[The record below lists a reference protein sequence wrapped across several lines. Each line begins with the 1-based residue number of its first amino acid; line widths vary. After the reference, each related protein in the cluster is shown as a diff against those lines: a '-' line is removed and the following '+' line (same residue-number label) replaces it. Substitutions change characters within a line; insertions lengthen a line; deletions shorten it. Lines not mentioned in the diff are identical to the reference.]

1 MSKGWRKINLLRF
14 DFAVAAFSLLVSF
27 FLFAGSASAQNFKV
41 AQTYAADVAPSA
53 VGVGDFNNDHNLD
66 LAIANQTSNDISVL
80 LGNGDGTFQQTVQY
94 PSGGTGPVSVAVADF
109 DGDGNLDIAIANNTS
124 GNVSVFFGNG
134 DGTFQ
139 PAVNFA
145 VGNGPSSIAAG
156 DVNGDTMPDL
166 VVANSQDNTVS
177 VLINAGNRTFS
188 SAATYSVDANPASLI
203 LADLNGDTFPD
214 IAVANQGTNDVSVL
228 LNQGNGIFATATNYC
243 VAIVPV
249 GSTCAAT
256 APIQPVSIAV
266 GDLNNDGYPDLAIAS
281 LGSTVT
287 VLLNNGGATFLEQN
301 PLSTGVSPHSIVVKD
316 FNGDGNQDVAIAD
329 SGADSFRI
337 LPGNGDGTFGAP
349 LEFVSGTQPVFV
361 ASADFNNDG
370 KFDLAIINSGDQD
383 VAIALGNGD
392 GTFQAAPEYA
402 VGLQPNSIVS
412 GDFNADGIL
421 DLLIDNGGNS
431 GSAFTASLL
440 LSSGN
445 ATFQP
450 AVSVPINNEGPAFM
464 AVGDFNKDQN
474 LDFVT
479 PNPSTSTVTVVLG
492 NGAGGFGAG
501 SDYATDSGPVSV
513 AVADFSGD
521 GFPDIATAN
530 QSGNDVSVLINNQT
544 GGFAG
549 HVDYP
554 VGAAPVS
561 IAAADLNGDR
571 FPDIVVGNSGDQTL
585 SVLLNN
591 GDGTFAAA
599 LPYSV
604 GNAPQSVAIADLNG
618 DGAPDLVTVN
628 SADDTVSVLLGNG
641 TGTFAPAATYP
652 IPTSSG
658 AQFVAVADVTGDGIP
673 DIIVADTKKNLLSV
687 LPGNGDGTFGSAINY
702 STGLS
707 PVSIAVG
714 DFNGDMQLDLATAN
728 SGSNNVTLLLSKGA
742 TPKAATSTALTSSI
756 NPSAFGQSVALTAAI
771 TSLTGT
777 PTGTVSFLDGGTQLG
792 TSTVSGGVATL
803 VTSSLAANSHSITA
817 VYSGD
822 SNFAASASPALIQ
835 TVNPSA
841 ATIGL
846 GSSPNASVYLQ
857 AVTFTATIA
866 AASGVQGTDTVTFQD
881 GSTPLGIAN
890 VVGNT
895 ATLTLNTLSVG
906 THSITAVYS
915 GNGNLA
921 ASSSSPVAQIVNKA
935 AVNST
940 VASSANP
947 SSEGQ
952 PVTFTVTVSPQYPG
966 NTPTGTITLKK
977 NGVTLGTFPL
987 NSGVGSDAI
996 STLTLGSYSITALY
1010 NGDSNFTSGTSPT
1023 LIQTVDKIATATS
1036 LTSSANPSYIGQAL
1050 SITAT
1055 VSASSGIVPDG
1066 ESVSFSSG
1074 ATSLGTASLS
1084 GGTATLTLSSL
1095 AKGLYDIK
1103 ATYAGDG
1110 TFSNSISPIVAETIS
1125 AFSTTT
1131 TLASSAN
1138 PTGFG
1143 QSVAFSVAVTSTS
1156 ENVPTGMLTF
1166 KNAGATLGT
1175 QTLNNGA
1182 ATLTN
1187 STLSVG
1193 THTIT
1198 AVYGGDANNAPS
1210 TSAAISQV
1218 VTKAPYPQV
1227 TPSTTQI
1234 SFTNGTPLFPGQ
1246 SSTVPVTFTITSGTI
1261 TSKQKTPSAKPLPG
1275 GDDYTSE
1282 TDDITQ
1288 DTGCVGTWQTGE
1300 SCTINYT
1307 FTSDNDDQG
1316 CNPANT
1322 ITVAGNKVQVPSYGC
1337 IGTVQF
1343 NVPNNPNPIVITY
1356 TAMVTNASPAIAMSP
1371 ITLDFPNTTIGESS
1385 QMGATISNGGNVPL
1399 NITSIAVTLDPT
1411 AFSQT
1416 NNCPASLAPQQSCY
1430 INVIFAPVKAGSL
1443 TGTISVSDNDT
1454 NVSAPKTIH
1463 LKGIGVS

>member
-1 MSKGWRKINLLRF
+1 MSKGWRKISLLRF
-14 DFAVAAFSLLVSF
+14 DFAVAAFSLLASF
-27 FLFAGSASAQNFKV
+27 FWFAASASAQNFKV

-53 VGVGDFNNDHNLD
+53 VTVGDFNNDGNLD
-66 LAIANQTSNDISVL
+66 LAIANQTSNDVSVL
-80 LGNGDGTFQQTVQY
+80 LGNGDGTFQQAVQY
-94 PSGGTGPVSVAVADF
+94 ASGGAGPVSVAVADF
-109 DGDGNLDIAIANNTS
+109 DGDGNLDIAIANSTS

-139 PAVNFA
+139 PAVNFP

-156 DVNGDTMPDL
+156 DVNGDALPDL

-188 SAATYSVDANPASLI
+188 PAATYSVDANPVSLI

-228 LNQGNGIFATATNYC
+228 LNQGNGTFATATNYC
-243 VAIVPV
+243 VANVPV
-249 GSTCAAT
+249 GSACAAT
-256 APIQPVSIAV
+256 APIQPASIAT
-266 GDLNNDGYPDLAIAS
+266 GDLNNDTQPDLVVAS
-281 LGSTVT
+281 LGGTVT
-287 VLLNNGGATFLEQN
+287 VLLNGGAGTFSEQT
-301 PLSTGVSPHSIVVKD
+301 PLSIGVSPHSIVVKD
-316 FNGDGNQDVAIAD
+316 FNGDGNQDLAIAD
-329 SGADSFRI
+329 SSADSFRI

-361 ASADFNNDG
+361 ASADFNNDE
-370 KFDLAIINSGDQD
+370 KFDLAIINIGDQD

-402 VGLQPNSIVS
+402 VGPQPNSIVS
-412 GDFNADGIL
+412 GDFNSDGIL

-450 AVSVPINNEGPAFM
+450 AVSVPINNEGPVFM
-464 AVGDFNKDQN
+464 AVGDFNKDQIP
-474 LDFVT
+474 DFVT
-479 PNPSTSTVTVVLG
+479 PNLSTSTVTVVLG
-492 NGAGGFGAG
+492 NGAGGFGTG

-513 AVADFSGD
+513 AAADFNGD

-530 QSGNDVSVLINNQT
+530 QSGNDISVLINNQT

-554 VGAAPVS
+554 VGVAPAS
-561 IAAADLNGDR
+561 IAAADLNGDG
-571 FPDIVVGNSGDQTL
+571 FPDIVVANSGDQTL

-628 SADDTVSVLLGNG
+628 SADDTVNVLLGNG
-641 TGTFAPAATYP
+641 LGTFAPAVTYP

-658 AQFVAVADVTGDGIP
+658 AQFVTVADVTGDGIP
-673 DIIVADTKKNLLSV
+673 DIIVADTKKNLVSV

-742 TPKAATSTALTSSI
+742 TPKTTTTALTSSM
-756 NPSAFGQSVALTAAI
+756 NPSVFGQSITLTAAI
-771 TSLTGT
+771 TSLPGT
-777 PTGTVSFLDGGTQLG
+777 PAGTVSFMDGTTLLGTGTVSGGA
-792 TSTVSGGVATL
+792 ATL
-803 VTSSLAANSHSITA
+803 VTSSLAPNSHSITA

-822 SNFAASASPALIQ
+822 SNFAASTSSALIQ
-835 TVNPSA
+835 TVNPGA

-866 AASGVQGTDTVTFQD
+866 PASGAQASDIVTFQD
-881 GSTPLGIAN
+881 GSTPLGMAN
-890 VVGNT
+890 VAGNT
-895 ATLTLNTLSVG
+895 AALTVNTLSVG

-921 ASSSSPVAQIVNKA
+921 ASSSNPVAQIVNKA
-935 AVNST
+935 AANST

-952 PVTFTVTVSPQYPG
+952 PVTLTVTVSPQYPG

-977 NGVTLGTFPL
+977 NGVALGTFPL
-987 NSGVGSDAI
+987 SSGQASWTVS
-996 STLTLGSYSITALY
+996 SLNLGSYSITALY
-1010 NGDSNFTSGTSPT
+1010 NGDLNFASGTSPV
-1023 LIQTVDKIATATS
+1023 LKQTVDKIVTTTS
-1036 LTSSANPSYIGQAL
+1036 LTSSANPDNIGQPL
-1050 SITAT
+1050 TLTAA
-1055 VSASSGIVPDG
+1055 VSASSGTVPDG
-1066 ESVSFSSG
+1066 QLVTFSSSG
-1074 ATSLGTASLS
+1074 TTLGSASLS
-1084 GGTATLTLSSL
+1084 GGIAIFSTSAL
-1095 AKGLYDIK
+1095 AQGVHYIK
-1103 ATYAGDG
+1103 ATYPGDG
-1110 TFSNSISPIVAETIS
+1110 TFSNSTSPIVTETIN
-1125 AFSTTT
+1125 AYSTATT
-1131 TLASSAN
+1131 ITSSGS

-1143 QSVAFSVAVTSTS
+1143 QTVSFSVTVTSTS
-1156 ENVPTGMLTF
+1156 GNLPTGTVTF

-1175 QTLNNGA
+1175 QTLSNGT
-1182 ATLTN
+1182 ATLSN

-1198 AVYGGDANNAPS
+1198 AVYDGDANNAPS

-1218 VTKAPYPQV
+1218 VTKAAYPQV

-1234 SFTNGTPLFPGQ
+1234 SFTSGTPLFPGQ

-1261 TSKQKTPSAKPLPG
+1261 TSRQKTPSAKPLSG

-1282 TDDITQ
+1282 ADDVTQ
-1288 DTGCVGTWQTGE
+1288 DTGCVGTWQAGE

-1307 FTSDNDDQG
+1307 FSSDNDDQG
-1316 CNPANT
+1316 CNPANS
-1322 ITVAGNKVQVPSYGC
+1322 ITVAGSKVQVPSYGC

-1356 TAMVTNASPAIAMSP
+1356 TAMVTNASPAIALNP

-1385 QMGATISNGGNVPL
+1385 QMSANISNGGTVPL

-1443 TGTISVSDNDT
+1443 TGTISLSDNDT
-1454 NVSAPKTIH
+1454 NASAPKVVH
-1463 LKGIGVS
+1463 LKGIGVNQ